1 MRKRLIA
8 LLAVLFAFGM
18 FTACGSDDSSSSS
31 SSEASSSSSET
42 SSSAATDDDH
52 GDDDHGD
59 DDHGDDHHDDD
70 GHDHSGPETKAAFI
84 MVAPIGDAGWNYAHD
99 VARQYAEETTG
110 VETAYVDAVPEGTA
124 EFGNYVRDFIDQG
137 YNVIIGTSFGY
148 MDDMLS
154 LADEYPDVVFEHVSG
169 YKMNETNF
177 GNTFGR
183 MYEPR
188 YLSGMVAGS
197 ATTSNLI
204 GYVAA
209 FPIPEVIRGINAF
222 TLGVQAINPDA
233 EVAVSYTHLTLPTK
247 A

>member
-52 GDDDHGD
+52 DDDDHGD

-99 VARQYAEETTG
+99 VA
-110 VETAYVDAVPEGTA
+110 
-124 EFGNYVRDFIDQG
+124 
-137 YNVIIGTSFGY
+137 
-148 MDDMLS
+148 LS
-154 LADEYPDVVFEHVSG
+154 LIH
-169 YKMNETNF
+169 
-177 GNTFGR
+177 
-183 MYEPR
+183 
-188 YLSGMVAGS
+188 
-197 ATTSNLI
+197 I
-204 GYVAA
+204 
-209 FPIPEVIRGINAF
+209 
-222 TLGVQAINPDA
+222 
-233 EVAVSYTHLTLPTK
+233 
-247 A
+247 